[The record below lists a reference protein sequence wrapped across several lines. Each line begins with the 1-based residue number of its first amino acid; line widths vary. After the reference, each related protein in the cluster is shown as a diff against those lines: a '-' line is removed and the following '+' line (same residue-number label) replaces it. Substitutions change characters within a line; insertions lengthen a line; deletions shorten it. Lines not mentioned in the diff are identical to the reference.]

1 MASVGAR
8 ASQSFTVQ
16 VAEMAARLR
25 RDGVPLADMRSSE
38 SLELTFAGAV
48 EVRMPSADA
57 DQDAIERIETDPI
70 IARVVPGAGRGS
82 RLTHFLDGSQ
92 RTLQVWRIGLVPVAT
107 TIAAAALLCR
117 NAAGEVEIAPGTL
130 RFQHVWLI
138 PRRSGQ
144 TGLGD
149 LIELIEGSG
158 GVVVDPLDQVD
169 DDDVYAALA
178 GDYGKLQQAAY
189 VKAREVREQLEL
201 KLLDDWENGL
211 PERRDDEW
219 LVVDG
224 RLRSDVRN
232 AVGLVKSMSRQQLTG
247 HEAATV
253 FDLAPGERT
262 TAFRFPLSNW
272 RDLGT
277 RFDVE
282 AVGATGKVDA
292 PTMWYLRL
300 HNSLGQDARHALV
313 RVEAGKHVRDTGQI
327 DELSAWLLAERA
339 PRATSDA
346 RWATLLYPIHLLEEI
361 LKRRVDAHTRGWPAA
376 R

>member
-1 MASVGAR
+1 MASVA
-8 ASQSFTVQ
+8 ASTGRSFTVQ

-38 SLELTFAGAV
+38 SLELTFSGAV
-48 EVRMPSADA
+48 EVRMPSAEA
-57 DQDAIERIETDPI
+57 ERDAIERIESDPI
-70 IARVVPGAGRGS
+70 AARAVPAAERGS
-82 RLTHFLDGSQ
+82 RLRYFLDGSQ
-92 RTLQVWRIGLVPVAT
+92 RTLQVWRVGLVPVTT
-107 TIAAAALLCR
+107 TIAAAALLVR
-117 NAAGEVEIAPGTL
+117 NAAGGVGIAPGTL

-138 PRRSGQ
+138 PRRATQPGIR
-144 TGLGD
+144 D
-149 LIELIEGSG
+149 LIDLVEESG
-158 GVVVDPLDQVD
+158 GEVVDPLGRIE

-189 VKAREVREQLEL
+189 VKAREVREELEL
-201 KLLDDWENGL
+201 KLVDDWEAGR
-211 PERRDDEW
+211 PERRDDDW

-224 RLRSDVRN
+224 RLRSDVGN
-232 AVGLVKSMSRQQLTG
+232 AIGLVKSMSRQQLTG

-277 RFDVE
+277 RYDVD
-282 AVGATGKVDA
+282 ASGATGKLDA

-300 HNSLGQDARHALV
+300 HNALGQDARHALV
-313 RVEAGKHVRDTGQI
+313 RVEAGKHVRGTEQI

-339 PRATSDA
+339 PRATSDD
-346 RWATLLYPIHLLEEI
+346 RWGTLLYPIHLLEEI